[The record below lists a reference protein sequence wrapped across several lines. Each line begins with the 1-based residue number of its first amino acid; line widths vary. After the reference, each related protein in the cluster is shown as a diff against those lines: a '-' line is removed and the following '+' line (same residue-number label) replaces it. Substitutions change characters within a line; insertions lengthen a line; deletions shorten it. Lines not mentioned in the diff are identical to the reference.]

1 MDAFEAATGETFPE
15 NHILSHDLIEG
26 NYARCGLLS
35 DTELFDD
42 FPARY
47 HAYARREH
55 RWVRGDWQLIPW
67 LGRRVPAPQ
76 GTRPNPLP
84 ALERWKLFDN
94 LRRSLI
100 PPALVVMLVLGWAVL
115 PGSPWL
121 WTTIALGVLALP
133 LLKWLI
139 GAVLGYART
148 LSLASLSSWRNS
160 VPNMAG
166 QTLLAVV
173 FLADQARLMC
183 DAVVRTL
190 ARLLVTR
197 RRLLEW
203 ETAASTEQRLGT
215 GLRDFLSG
223 MWGTLALAAA
233 SATVVALLRPSALWA
248 ASPFLAGWFLSP
260 VVAFWVSRPKQ
271 VRDLTLSEDERR
283 ALRRITRKTW
293 HFFETFVGDE
303 DHWLPPDN
311 FQEIP
316 DSRIAHRT
324 SPTNQ
329 GMLLLSTMAAHDLG
343 YLSLGRLAE
352 RLEKT
357 IDALEQMEKHWG
369 HFYNWYETRTLRPL
383 PPAYISTVDSGNL
396 LGCLLALKQGLIE
409 KTREPVLG
417 LAVVAGLTDTF
428 RLIDESWRRS
438 AARLEQILQDEPGD
452 LLAWNDWLV
461 RLEREAGEL
470 LARISEPA
478 GGHDKDVDESQHWA
492 QALVAQI
499 RERRDELAALAP
511 WLPLFGEPRNKN
523 DQAAPPEDPKG
534 CWNSVGEI
542 LTSPRSLDELA
553 DRVRA
558 ARGQTLRP
566 GDK

>member
-1 MDAFEAATGETFPE
+1 
-15 NHILSHDLIEG
+15 
-26 NYARCGLLS
+26 
-35 DTELFDD
+35 
-42 FPARY
+42 
-47 HAYARREH
+47 
-55 RWVRGDWQLIPW
+55 
-67 LGRRVPAPQ
+67 
-76 GTRPNPLP
+76 
-84 ALERWKLFDN
+84 
-94 LRRSLI
+94 
-100 PPALVVMLVLGWAVL
+100 
-115 PGSPWL
+115 
-121 WTTIALGVLALP
+121 
-133 LLKWLI
+133 
-139 GAVLGYART
+139 
-148 LSLASLSSWRNS
+148 
-160 VPNMAG
+160 
-166 QTLLAVV
+166 
-173 FLADQARLMC
+173 MC

-215 GLRDFLSG
+215 GLRDFLAG

-248 ASPFLAGWFLSP
+248 ASPFLAGWLLSP

-316 DSRIAHRT
+316 DGRIAHRT

-428 RLIDESWRRS
+428 RLIDESCRRERRTTRAGPPGRAWRP
-438 AARLEQILQDEPGD
+438 ARLE
-452 LLAWNDWLV
+452 
-461 RLEREAGEL
+461 
-470 LARISEPA
+470 
-478 GGHDKDVDESQHWA
+478 
-492 QALVAQI
+492 
-499 RERRDELAALAP
+499 
-511 WLPLFGEPRNKN
+511 
-523 DQAAPPEDPKG
+523 
-534 CWNSVGEI
+534 
-542 LTSPRSLDELA
+542 
-553 DRVRA
+553 
-558 ARGQTLRP
+558 
-566 GDK
+566 